1 MRINFNHLL
10 PVAGQCPTGRFLKKT
25 MNSDRLQ
32 TAANLIRKAKYAV
45 AFTGAGVSVESGIP
59 PFRGENGLWNTTDP
73 IFLEIDFFRKKPL
86 QSWIKIKEIFY
97 DSLGDA
103 EPNLAHEILAKMEK
117 RSFLETIITQN
128 IDHLHQKAGNK
139 YVYEI
144 HGTYKQ
150 LVCTECSSE
159 YDMSF
164 ANLNYLPP
172 TCFIC
177 KGILKPDMVFFNE
190 PIPAFAKKRSFEEAA
205 KADVLLI
212 IGTNAEVLPA
222 AKIPEVAKE
231 NGAKIIEINIKPS
244 HFTNTV
250 TDIFLEM
257 KATEAMKEIGKLL
270 YL

>member
-1 MRINFNHLL
+1 MNFEKIEL
-10 PVAGQCPTGRFLKKT
+10 
-25 MNSDRLQ
+25 
-32 TAANLIRKAKYAV
+32 AANLIRKAKYAV
-45 AFTGAGVSVESGIP
+45 AFTGAGISVESGIP

-103 EPNLAHEILAKMEK
+103 EPNIAHEILAKMEK

-128 IDHLHQKAGNK
+128 IDHLHQKAGSK

-164 ANLNYLPP
+164 ADLNYLPP

-190 PIPAFAKKRSFEEAA
+190 PIPKFAKKRSFEEAA

-222 AKIPEVAKE
+222 AKIPEIAKE

-250 TDIFLEM
+250 TDIFLKM